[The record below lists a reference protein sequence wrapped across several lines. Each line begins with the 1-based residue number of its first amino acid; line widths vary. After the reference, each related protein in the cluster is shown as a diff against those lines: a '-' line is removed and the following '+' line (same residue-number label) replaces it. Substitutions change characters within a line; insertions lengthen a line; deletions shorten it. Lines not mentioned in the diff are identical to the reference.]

1 MSIDEAYL
9 PLLIKRI
16 VAMRTSPRSDDR
28 GSAPEASSP
37 RQDDASVVS
46 ANVLTFGEVDGFLT
60 RYLSLPASGQDPN
73 LPYPGLGYA
82 ARIETETIGL
92 VIFFLYASV
101 IQDENLCFLFGAV
114 DPSHR
119 RRGVGARLATEAI
132 SAARRAV
139 ARPVFLVTLP
149 ERDPEPA
156 AALLSRLQF
165 EEIDRQIHFERKLRG
180 ADRNSDAT
188 GFDVRVYGGGDSSL
202 DTVIMDL
209 HRRAYR
215 NRQGTPDLTI
225 NLLAQRLASHCQ
237 YVLLYAGE
245 RLIGYSSLWPDRD
258 DCFADCIA
266 VDRRYWRS
274 GASDAL
280 ASAVLRTASELGCAK
295 ISADATSSDRPA
307 CNMLVRH
314 GLRQV
319 KVTRRFRLGPPA
331 GA

>member
-1 MSIDEAYL
+1 L
-9 PLLIKRI
+9 PPLFKRI

-28 GSAPEASSP
+28 RLAPEASAP
-37 RQDDASVVS
+37 RQDDASVVR

-60 RYLSLPASGQDPN
+60 RYLGLPASGQDPD
-73 LPYPGLGYA
+73 LAYPGLGYA

-92 VIFFLYASV
+92 VIFYLYTSV
-101 IQDENLCFLFGAV
+101 IQDESLCFLFGAV

-119 RRGVGARLATEAI
+119 CRGVGTRLATEAI

-156 AALLSRLQF
+156 AAFLSRLQF
-165 EEIDRQIHFERKLRG
+165 EEVERQIHFERKLHS
-180 ADRNSDAT
+180 ADRDSDTTA
-188 GFDVRVYGGGDSSL
+188 FDVRVYGGGDSSL
-202 DTVIMDL
+202 DTAIMDL
-209 HRRAYR
+209 HRRAYG
-215 NRQGTPDLTI
+215 NRPDTPDLTI
-225 NLLAQRLASHCQ
+225 NLLAQRLASHCR

-280 ASAVLRTASELGCAK
+280 ASAVLYTASELGCAK
-295 ISADATSSDRPA
+295 ISANATSGDRPA
-307 CNMLVRH
+307 RSVLVRH

-319 KVTRRFRLGPPA
+319 KVTRRFRLRPPA
-331 GA
+331 GADGR